1 MNRKERADLLLKQL
15 CNGLY
20 EKEQTVA
27 LSLLCAVAGESIFLL
42 GPPGVAKS
50 MIARRMKQAFRD
62 GKNFEYLMSRFST
75 PDEIFGPVSI
85 SRLKDEDK
93 YEHITD
99 GYLPEADVVFL
110 DEIWKAGPSIQNT
123 LLTVLNEKIFRNGQN
138 TVPLPLKLLI
148 SASNE
153 LPAEGEGLEALW
165 DRFLIRYFVN
175 PIEDPSSF
183 EYMITSGSSQI
194 EAEIDKSLSF
204 SEEEYHEWHEQSKKT
219 AYSAGIMQT
228 IHAIKNLI
236 NEYNQHDEREEER
249 QPLYI
254 SDRRWKKIFGL
265 MRTAAFINNETSIHY
280 ADCSLMMYCLWDNPD
295 QLDDIE
301 EIVNKGIH
309 QGMRI
314 GIGLEDLRQEVLRI
328 QDDMRSFT
336 SVKEMTDH
344 SIKTVNSFF
353 HQINGYSTRGRV
365 LIYAAEYEA
374 LKMNESTMFYFSKP
388 KNMTNTYVM
397 KRYDRTKLLNIDPRN
412 IIQISK
418 GVRSV
423 IISGTSYPLE
433 LEQDAKPLDLNH
445 TDKDIENR
453 IGKCIDHYQL
463 LLDEYKRL
471 EAEEADYI
479 NGSLFIDNR
488 QKRALRKAFKEMR
501 TEITDYNNEIKEI
514 QQTYYGQG

>member
-1 MNRKERADLLLKQL
+1 
-15 CNGLY
+15 
-20 EKEQTVA
+20 
-27 LSLLCAVAGESIFLL
+27 
-42 GPPGVAKS
+42 
-50 MIARRMKQAFRD
+50 
-62 GKNFEYLMSRFST
+62 
-75 PDEIFGPVSI
+75 
-85 SRLKDEDK
+85 
-93 YEHITD
+93 
-99 GYLPEADVVFL
+99 
-110 DEIWKAGPSIQNT
+110 
-123 LLTVLNEKIFRNGQN
+123 
-138 TVPLPLKLLI
+138 
-148 SASNE
+148 
-153 LPAEGEGLEALW
+153 
-165 DRFLIRYFVN
+165 
-175 PIEDPSSF
+175 
-183 EYMITSGSSQI
+183 
-194 EAEIDKSLSF
+194 
-204 SEEEYHEWHEQSKKT
+204 
-219 AYSAGIMQT
+219 MQT

-265 MRTAAFINNETSIHY
+265 MRTAAFINNETNIHY

-453 IGKCIDHYQL
+453 IGKCIDHYQF

>member
-1 MNRKERADLLLKQL
+1 
-15 CNGLY
+15 
-20 EKEQTVA
+20 
-27 LSLLCAVAGESIFLL
+27 
-42 GPPGVAKS
+42 
-50 MIARRMKQAFRD
+50 
-62 GKNFEYLMSRFST
+62 
-75 PDEIFGPVSI
+75 
-85 SRLKDEDK
+85 
-93 YEHITD
+93 
-99 GYLPEADVVFL
+99 
-110 DEIWKAGPSIQNT
+110 
-123 LLTVLNEKIFRNGQN
+123 
-138 TVPLPLKLLI
+138 
-148 SASNE
+148 
-153 LPAEGEGLEALW
+153 
-165 DRFLIRYFVN
+165 
-175 PIEDPSSF
+175 
-183 EYMITSGSSQI
+183 MITSDNVQI
-194 EAEIDKSLSF
+194 EAEVDNPLSF
-204 SEEEYHEWHEQSKKT
+204 SEEEYQEWHEQSKKT

-453 IGKCIDHYQL
+453 IGKCIDHYQF

-501 TEITDYNNEIKEI
+501 TEISDYNNEIKEI

>member
-20 EKEQTVA
+20 EKEQAVA

-148 SASNE
+148 TASNE

-183 EYMITSGSSQI
+183 EYMITSDNVQI
-194 EAEIDKSLSF
+194 EAEVDNSLSF

-249 QPLYI
+249 QHLYI
-254 SDRRWKKIFGL
+254 TARRWQKKFAL

-280 ADCSLMMYCLWDNPD
+280 AD
-295 QLDDIE
+295 
-301 EIVNKGIH
+301 
-309 QGMRI
+309 
-314 GIGLEDLRQEVLRI
+314 
-328 QDDMRSFT
+328 
-336 SVKEMTDH
+336 
-344 SIKTVNSFF
+344 
-353 HQINGYSTRGRV
+353 
-365 LIYAAEYEA
+365 
-374 LKMNESTMFYFSKP
+374 
-388 KNMTNTYVM
+388 
-397 KRYDRTKLLNIDPRN
+397 
-412 IIQISK
+412 
-418 GVRSV
+418 
-423 IISGTSYPLE
+423 
-433 LEQDAKPLDLNH
+433 
-445 TDKDIENR
+445 
-453 IGKCIDHYQL
+453 
-463 LLDEYKRL
+463 
-471 EAEEADYI
+471 
-479 NGSLFIDNR
+479 
-488 QKRALRKAFKEMR
+488 
-501 TEITDYNNEIKEI
+501 
-514 QQTYYGQG
+514 